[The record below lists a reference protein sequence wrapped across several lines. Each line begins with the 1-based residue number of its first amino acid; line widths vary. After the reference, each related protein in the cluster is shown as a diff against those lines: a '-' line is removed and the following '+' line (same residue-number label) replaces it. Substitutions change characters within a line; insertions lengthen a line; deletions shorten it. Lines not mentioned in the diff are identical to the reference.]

1 MERGRPFCAE
11 ISRQNA
17 EPLAATASRVDNWIL
32 VEYRGLW
39 GHDAIRSSALPHA
52 VKRHLRERAR
62 ARPLTK
68 LLFIRRTE
76 RRRHGTLAIYWG
88 SSPER
93 GACLYRR
100 EVERY
105 EDLLELDFVS
115 PGPPVDHPLLLVCTH
130 GKHDPCCARN
140 GRPLYTALRNG
151 LDEDWVWQVSH
162 IGGDR
167 FAGNLVCLP
176 QGLYFGRVGAADA
189 WPLLEDYLGGTLR
202 LEHYRGRS
210 CYTLPVQAAERRVRE
225 VARLDGIDDVRLV
238 AAQQR
243 DTAWQVTLTGRECTY
258 DVEVCPAVGD
268 LTHLTCVDEMLKR
281 PLRFVA
287 EILPGSAA

>member
-1 MERGRPFCAE
+1 MARVRPFCAE

-32 VEYRGLW
+32 VEYRRIW
-39 GHDAIRSSALPHA
+39 GYDAVRSSALPHA
-52 VKRHLRERAR
+52 VKHHLRERAR
-62 ARPLTK
+62 ARPFTK

-76 RRRHGTLAIYWG
+76 RRRHPTLAIYWG

-93 GACLYRR
+93 GASLYGI

-105 EDLLELDFVS
+105 EDLLDLDFVS
-115 PGPPVDHPLLLVCTH
+115 PGLPVGHPLLLVCTH
-130 GKHDPCCARN
+130 GKHDRCCARN
-140 GRPLYTALRNG
+140 GRPLYAALRDG
-151 LDEDWVWQVSH
+151 LDEEWLWQVSH

-176 QGLYFGRVGAADA
+176 EGLYFGRIGAADA

-202 LEHYRGRS
+202 LEHYRGRC

-225 VARLDGIDDVRLV
+225 AVRLEGIDDVRLV
-238 AAQQR
+238 AAEQR
-243 DTAWQVTLTGRECTY
+243 DTAWQVTLAAGGCTY
-258 DVEVCPAVGD
+258 DVAVAPAAGD
-268 LTHLTCVDEMLKR
+268 LTYLTCADETLKR
-281 PLRFVA
+281 PPRFVA
-287 EILPGSAA
+287 EILRVSGV